1 MTQTDRV
8 SDEVA
13 VHGKDAEGKDANGD
27 SPKNRELEM
36 SGRST
41 AEPSRADVASDS
53 HYGAGRP
60 EQVDPARNRSMHT
73 TRRGVLIT
81 VIAIQNERG
90 RGLRKSRPG
99 AKADR

>member
-1 MTQTDRV
+1 MTQTERA
-8 SDEVA
+8 SDEVV

-53 HYGAGRP
+53 HYGAGGQSKWIAPVTAPCTQR
-60 EQVDPARNRSMHT
+60 A
-73 TRRGVLIT
+73 GVC
-81 VIAIQNERG
+81 
-90 RGLRKSRPG
+90 
-99 AKADR
+99 